1 MPQTTR
7 RAAFALFAAPLLL
20 APALAAAQGAPP
32 PGDDPLVQRAIGYL
46 DGLVSVKGRFKQSDE
61 KGGEADGTFYL
72 ARPGRARFEYD
83 APSGLLITC
92 DGRTVVLS
100 DSQRKTFQRVALSS
114 TPLGVFL
121 SDHIRLDRGAQVT
134 NVERNADGFSITAR
148 GPNARDG
155 QITLFFAEKPLRLS
169 GWAVVDA
176 QGHVTRVTLGGLIS
190 INPPPADFFTQ
201 TQP

>member
-1 MPQTTR
+1 MPLTTR
-7 RAAFALFAAPLLL
+7 RAALALFAAPLL
-20 APALAAAQGAPP
+20 AATPALTTHAFAA
-32 PGDDPLVQRAIGYL
+32 PGDDPLVPRAIGYL

-92 DGRTVVLS
+92 DGKTVIVS
-100 DSQRKTFQRVALSS
+100 DSQRKSFQRVALAS

-134 NVERNADGFSITAR
+134 NVEHNGDGFSITAR
-148 GPNARDG
+148 GPNANEG
-155 QITLFFAEKPLRLS
+155 QITLFFSEKPLRLA
-169 GWAVVDA
+169 GWAVTDA
-176 QGHVTRVTLGGLIS
+176 QGHVTRVTLGALIS
-190 INPPPADFFTQ
+190 INPPPADFFSQ

>member
-1 MPQTTR
+1 MPLTTR
-7 RAAFALFAAPLLL
+7 RAAFALFAAAPLLL
-20 APALAAAQGAPP
+20 ARPALAA
-32 PGDDPLVQRAIGYL
+32 PGDDPAVARAIGYL

-92 DGRTVVLS
+92 DGRTVILS

-114 TPLGVFL
+114 TPLAVFL

-134 NVERNADGFSITAR
+134 NVEHSADGFSITAR
-148 GPNARDG
+148 GSNANEG
-155 QITLFFAEKPLRLS
+155 QITLFFAERPLRLV
-169 GWAVVDA
+169 GWAVTDA
-176 QGHVTRVTLGGLIS
+176 QRHVTRVTLGPLIS
-190 INPPPADFFTQ
+190 INPPPADFFSQ